1 VAIVGQRIMV
11 DVIEEEEYFTS
22 FCHQILNEHPSI
34 RFVGLTDRLG
44 HLITTAYRKNLVPL
58 MDSKDTEKY
67 ALQTVIRAST
77 RETFADKIGR
87 LQFAVGVYEKL
98 IRATI
103 PIAYSNRNRKFYL
116 LLSFDLGSDYV
127 HIIENKILPIINEH
141 KEYFM

>member
-1 VAIVGQRIMV
+1 MV
-11 DVIEEEEYFTS
+11 DVVEEEQYFAS
-22 FCHQILNEHPSI
+22 FCHHILNEHPCI

-58 MDSKDTEKY
+58 MDIKDTEKY
-67 ALQTVIRAST
+67 AIQTVLRAST

-87 LQFAVGVYEKL
+87 LQFAVGIYEKL

-103 PIAYSNRNRKFYL
+103 PIAYGSNKNRRFYL
-116 LLSFDLGSDYV
+116 LLSFDLNSNYV
-127 HIIENKILPIINEH
+127 QIIENKIRPIINEH

>member
-1 VAIVGQRIMV
+1 MV
-11 DVIEEEEYFTS
+11 DEQYFAS

-34 RFVGLTDRLG
+34 RFVGLADRQG

-67 ALQTVIRAST
+67 TFQTVIRASM
-77 RETFADKIGR
+77 REVFEDKIGKQR
-87 LQFAVGVYEKL
+87 YAVGLYEKL

-103 PIAYSNRNRKFYL
+103 PIAFSSNKNRKFYL
-116 LLSFDLGSDYV
+116 LMSFDLDSDYG
-127 HIIENKILPIINEH
+127 HIIERKILPIIKEH